1 MKKTL
6 LLLLF
11 IFVACLSSFAVAFA
25 EDPTLS
31 FDLSHVQ
38 MSDTP
43 YFAIGEDLSVTFV
56 ADQGYTLPQQIG
68 VEIGG
73 VALSEDEY
81 DYSNGSLYVQGAKII
96 DGVKIT
102 VVGVANQNTEY
113 TENHFIESL
122 SETDTLYGGV
132 YYELKERI
140 TKYGVTDADITATEL
155 NYQGFDFFRS
165 TSSTISGD
173 GTAEVFAYY
182 KREVYNL
189 SATDVEN
196 GRIIISTPTVKYG
209 ETAIFEVLPS
219 AKYSIESVTVNEGAV
234 EISSHYELQLSQDS
248 VISATFKANMIE
260 NVTAQG
266 IQKTYDGIQN
276 SIVVNGTQD
285 GDVIE
290 FALEEDG
297 EYTLE
302 NAFTNVFSG
311 TVYYKVS
318 RDNYFDFI
326 DSVTVTISPL
336 VVTLPSADE
345 TEFIYNG
352 SEQEYK
358 ITLSDYY
365 TVENAKRTD
374 SGKQTVKVIL
384 NDKNNYV
391 WSTGG
396 NEDVEFEFVILKYVV
411 NVPTADETEFIYNGS
426 EQEYKIAVSD
436 YYTVENAKRTDS
448 GKQTVKVILNDK
460 NNYVWSTGGNEDVEF
475 EFVILK
481 YVVNVPIA
489 DETEFIYNGSEQEY
503 KIALSD
509 YYTVENAKRTDSG
522 KQTVKVIL
530 NDKNNYVWS
539 TGGNEDVEFEFVILK
554 YVVTA
559 PTADETEFI
568 YNGSEQEY
576 KITLSDYYTVE
587 NNLQTN
593 AGNYTVT
600 VTLND
605 KDNYLWD
612 NDTAKDIEFDFY
624 IAKAVYDMSG
634 IVFES
639 KDFVFDGENK
649 SIFIDGSL
657 PDGVTVSYIGNAQK
671 EVGIYQVTATFSG
684 DSLNYELIPDVSAS
698 MHVLFDKLDGGNEN
712 ICVSTIGGFDSRAV
726 LNVIT
731 LDNSVSRILRLK
743 MDEKVSAVYSVE
755 FEKNGYEPEGV
766 EYEVKLSIP
775 AFSKKIQV
783 FNVTDKGVQKMDYI
797 FKDGAIFFKTQDLGQ
812 IAVVS
817 AKLPAWFI
825 ILSAVVVAVLLVV
838 GITLVVFSKNKINK
852 NVPAKSQNSSFGS
865 ERLDDE
871 SSRDEFSDD
880 RSSRDEPS
888 QD

>member
-481 YVVNVPIA
+481 YVV
-489 DETEFIYNGSEQEY
+489 
-503 KIALSD
+503 
-509 YYTVENAKRTDSG
+509 
-522 KQTVKVIL
+522 
-530 NDKNNYVWS
+530 
-539 TGGNEDVEFEFVILK
+539 
-554 YVVTA
+554 TA